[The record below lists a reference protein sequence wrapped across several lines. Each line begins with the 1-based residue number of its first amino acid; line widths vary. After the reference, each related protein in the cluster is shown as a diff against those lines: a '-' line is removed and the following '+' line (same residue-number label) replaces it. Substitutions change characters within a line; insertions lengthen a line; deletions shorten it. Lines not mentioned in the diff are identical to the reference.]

1 MLILKEKFSVDAYPL
16 TLTKTILLT
25 LVVTFCFVLVTMYAF
40 LHFEGYA
47 FLNTMS
53 EKMLSTKKVAIERT
67 INDYIEIP
75 QQSNDIIVH
84 AIGQNESDTPSVRE
98 LSGDLINNINNVFSK
113 RGYLNQVEF
122 GGVNG
127 DFVGVS
133 HDPGHQD
140 YLSLKDAGTGGLLT
154 FYSQLSTASA
164 VTKKQSDFYPHTR
177 AWYAEVVK
185 DKRSHW
191 THPFIDYEDPTTTG
205 ISWSS
210 PAFNRHGQFVGVV
223 ASELHFNE
231 LNRNLQQLKPY
242 PDSILLIM
250 NEKHELIASSVPAL
264 AKSALVKQ
272 GQRLAL
278 NKLSETG
285 NAIITAADQAI
296 SRQTK
301 PGIMSVKVNGNLYY
315 VDTFGI
321 QDQQFELNW
330 KGVIISPV
338 TAITQTIRSYGQVVM
353 LVLFIAC
360 VLGVCVVAWVLSRV
374 TRPLLEISRKADELV
389 THRWTPSTD
398 KRHFPEIASLETTF
412 MALSHKLAESFELQR
427 KKIEEDEVTQLW
439 TRAGLLQQPSLYK
452 KRNLVALLHIGNM
465 YSVVNALGSE
475 FGDAFINEFIRRLRD
490 LLPTDTLI
498 ARDTK
503 DKLLVVFPGMNQ
515 DKDCQRYRE
524 ILGDLFMGDA
534 HELHGVENKYVY
546 TGNVGMVLSPI
557 TEASF
562 STLRREVGIALLQ
575 AESIGNGVVTL
586 FSQEMYERELYNIQ
600 LHEYLNDAIHHHE
613 FHLVLQPIIDQSNEG
628 HCREGECLLRWH
640 SQVLGYVSPDRFI
653 PLAEET
659 GLIVP
664 LGKWVIEEACREL
677 AAMIARGAPQDFLLH
692 INVSAI
698 QLLQQDF
705 AWHLIDSIRSNGLAN
720 NNICI
725 EITES
730 VLMQD
735 MQRIGKMLG
744 YLRRHGISIS
754 LDDFGSGFSSLSYLH
769 ALPFDSIKIDRN
781 FVSGVM
787 GDEKAQSVINS
798 LIVLASGFNVPLIAE
813 GIEDESVMQKL
824 KALGCQKAQGY
835 YFRRP
840 SEFST
845 FRCEAGE
852 FYYQP
857 QEESSEALV

>member
-40 LHFEGYA
+40 LHFEGYT
-47 FLNTMS
+47 FLDTMS
-53 EKMLSTKKVAIERT
+53 EKMLSAKKATIERA
-67 INDYIEIP
+67 INDYIDVP
-75 QQSNDIIVH
+75 LQSNAILVH
-84 AIGQNESDTPSVRE
+84 AIGQQEGDNLPVRE
-98 LSGDLINNINNVFSK
+98 LSSNLVNNINNVFSD
-113 RGYLNQVEF
+113 RHYLNLLEF
-122 GGVNG
+122 GSISG
-127 DFVGVS
+127 DFIAVS
-133 HDPGHQD
+133 HDRARED
-140 YLSLKDAGTGGLLT
+140 YLALKDASTAGLLT
-154 FYSQLSTASA
+154 FYSHLSTESA
-164 VTKKQSDFYPHTR
+164 VTKTAPDYDPR
-177 AWYAEVVK
+177 RREWYTAVAK

-191 THPFIDYEDPTTTG
+191 TRPFIDYDDLSITG
-205 ISWSS
+205 IAWSS
-210 PAFNRHGQFVGVV
+210 PAFNRHGKFVGVV
-223 ASELHFNE
+223 ASELHVDE
-231 LNRNLQQLKPY
+231 LNQNLQKFKPY
-242 PDSILLIM
+242 PNSILLIV
-250 NEKHELIASSVPAL
+250 NEQHELVASSLPA
-264 AKSALVKQ
+264 ATQATSGKT
-272 GQRLAL
+272 GQLL
-278 NKLSETG
+278 TLHKLSESRNPEVVAAG
-285 NAIITAADQAI
+285 NAIRQQA
-296 SRQTK
+296 K
-301 PGIMSVKVNGNLYY
+301 PGMLSMKVKGQDYY
-315 VDTFGI
+315 VDTFAI
-321 QDQQFELNW
+321 QDQEAQLNW
-330 KGVIISPV
+330 KGVIISPAEA
-338 TAITQTIRSYGQVVM
+338 TSQTILSYGRVMM

-360 VLGVCVVAWVLSRV
+360 GLGLLAVVWVLSRA

-452 KRNLVALLHIGNM
+452 KRNLMALLQIGNM

-498 ARDTK
+498 ARDTT
-503 DKLLVVFPGMNQ
+503 DKLLVIFPGMNQ

-524 ILGDLFMGDA
+524 ILGALFMGDA
-534 HELHGVENKYVY
+534 HELHGAENKYVY

-575 AESIGNGVVTL
+575 AGTVGNGVVTL
-586 FSQEMYERELYNIQ
+586 FSQEMYEHELYNIQ
-600 LHEYLNDAIHHHE
+600 LHEHLNDAIHHHE
-613 FHLVLQPIIDQSNEG
+613 FHLVLQPIIDQRHEG
-628 HCREGECLLRWH
+628 RCREGECLLRWH
-640 SQVLGYVSPDRFI
+640 SQALGDVSPDRFI

-720 NNICI
+720 SNICI

-840 SEFST
+840 SGFST

-857 QEESSEALV
+857 QEESSETVV